1 MIDQEDNE
9 KKGFDE
15 YTLNTIKSMAAAM
28 RFFAVMIFVLTGCLF
43 LLGFYSIIFTNFILL
58 ISVGVGIAFNIYT
71 TLEILKCSNAFRDYV
86 HTLSAQNLDLA
97 FRSMNLYW
105 RYLGIQLLLSILMS
119 ILFSIL
125 FPEFL

>member
-9 KKGFDE
+9 KKVFDA
-15 YTLNTIKSMAAAM
+15 YALNTIKSMASAM
-28 RFFAVMIFVLTGCLF
+28 RFFAVVTLVLTGCLI
-43 LLGFYSIIFTNFILL
+43 LLGFYTFILSNFILL
-58 ISVGVGIAFNIYT
+58 ISIGGCIAFNIYT
-71 TLEILKCSNAFRDYV
+71 TLELLKCSNAFKDYI

-105 RYLGIQLLLSILMS
+105 RYLGIQLLLSILLS
-119 ILFSIL
+119 SFLSIL

>member
-28 RFFAVMIFVLTGCLF
+28 RFFALIFFVLTGCLF
-43 LLGFYSIIFTNFILL
+43 LLGFYSFIFTNFILL
-58 ISVGVGIAFNIYT
+58 ISVGGCIAFNIYT
-71 TLEILKCSNAFRDYV
+71 TLELLKCSNAFRDYV

-97 FRSMNLYW
+97 FRSMNLFW
-105 RYLGIQLLLSILMS
+105 RYFGIQLLLSIFL
-119 ILFSIL
+119 SIL